1 MVNNIYYSPE
11 SYGLKILGEADIA
24 GSYEFDTLVVFQD
37 AAGSLFYAHDAGSL
51 FYAHDAGSL
60 FYAHDA
66 GSLFYAHDSGCSCPI
81 PFDGISVK
89 DLTPILSAEDFY
101 SVAKAHKRYD
111 YYSTLQESI
120 FDPGSMNL
128 WIKVKD
134 YFRGQEAA

>member
-37 AAGSLFYAHDAGSL
+37 A
-51 FYAHDAGSL
+51 
-60 FYAHDA
+60 A

-128 WIKVKD
+128 WVKVKD